1 MSTSLPIRQIAA
13 DVCVAPQLDPD
24 AMAELAR
31 LGFRSVVNNRPDF
44 EHGPDQP
51 TNAAI
56 EAAARAAGLEYRFL
70 PVDSGY
76 QSPEEIA
83 RMAELLAELPR
94 PLLAFCRSGARSA
107 MATQAFRASGFDA
120 YNLSGGMEAW
130 VEIGLDIDPADGEVA
145 LPRPDNS

>member
-1 MSTSLPIRQIAA
+1 MQSSLPIRQVAD
-13 DVCVAPQLDPD
+13 DVCVAPQLTPE

-56 EAAARAAGLEYRFL
+56 EAAARDAGLEYRFL
-70 PVDSGY
+70 PVNGGY

-83 RMAELLAELPR
+83 AFARLLAELPK
-94 PLLAFCRSGARSA
+94 PMLAFCRSGARSTKLFLS
-107 MATQAFRASGFDA
+107 ATTQG
-120 YNLSGGMEAW
+120 
-130 VEIGLDIDPADGEVA
+130 
-145 LPRPDNS
+145 